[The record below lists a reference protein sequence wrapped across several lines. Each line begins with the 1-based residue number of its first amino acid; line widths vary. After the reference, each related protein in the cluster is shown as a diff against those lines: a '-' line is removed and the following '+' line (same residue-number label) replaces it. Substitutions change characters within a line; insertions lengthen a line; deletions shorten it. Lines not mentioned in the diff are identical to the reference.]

1 MLLYAAAESASQG
14 GGAQTFA
21 NTLGMLGA
29 HNEAGFFNPG
39 GQGGLERN
47 LGGGLELPYGT
58 LGGESSYSQTPGEER
73 GHAGVWLQNC
83 LGLGVLFRR
92 NRGGGK
98 QFAIL

>member
-14 GGAQTFA
+14 GGVQTFA

-29 HNEAGFFNPG
+29 NNEAGFFNPG

-47 LGGGLELPYGT
+47 LGGGLELPFGT
-58 LGGESSYSQTPGEER
+58 LGGESSYSQTPGEGQ
-73 GHAGVWLQNC
+73 GHAGFSLQKC
-83 LGLGVLFRR
+83 VELGVRFRR
-92 NRGGGK
+92 NRARGN